1 MVRYWI
7 SSVSMGVRDD
17 SIGHFVIRYLPLPPS
32 LELSSVHALAS
43 MLRYSLPRSA
53 RPLDPSLFIRP
64 YSAAPNSAYTT
75 HPPQSP
81 IQTET
86 PSTKPPVAPSFLS
99 LADLST
105 PEITRLVAL
114 SHHFKSQCKPPVN
127 APSKLEK
134 SLADKTIGLLFSK
147 RSTRTRVASE
157 TSTKLLGGHPMF
169 LGPSDIQLGVNESLK
184 DTSM

>member
-1 MVRYWI
+1 MSLTATLLSKSRLPASQTLLRSYAG
-7 SSVSMGVRDD
+7 SS
-17 SIGHFVIRYLPLPPS
+17 
-32 LELSSVHALAS
+32 SSA
-43 MLRYSLPRSA
+43 
-53 RPLDPSLFIRP
+53 
-64 YSAAPNSAYTT
+64 YSA
-75 HPPQSP
+75 PPPTLP

-86 PSTKPPVAPSFLS
+86 PSTKPAIAPSFLS

-114 SHHFKSQCKPPVN
+114 ASHFKTQCKPPN
-127 APSKLEK
+127 NGSLKLEK
-134 SLADKTIGLLFSK
+134 SLADKTVALLFSK

-169 LGPSDIQLGVNESLK
+169 LGPQDIQLGVNENLK